1 MKSLVSIMAAVLKF
15 LDLFLISLHCKAKI
29 GEGTR
34 KLMICDRV
42 RHGVNELWHI
52 AYFHFF

>member
-29 GEGTR
+29 RKEQR
-34 KLMICDRV
+34 KLMICDK
-42 RHGVNELWHI
+42 
-52 AYFHFF
+52 